1 MSRILITGAAGNIG
15 LELSRYLYKQ
25 HELTLVD
32 IDFNQFPEG
41 VKAGARIVEHDL
53 TKSEAWKGL
62 LEEVEYVIHLAGNPN
77 PDASF
82 DELWQLNY
90 LVPQYLYQEALEA
103 KHLKRIIFASS
114 IHAVDGYPAG
124 KQIAV
129 SDAVRPSGMYGV
141 SKIYLE
147 ALANYYAFN
156 EGIEAIGIRI
166 GDFKASDD
174 TLIPEMDLYGL
185 AQVLTAADM
194 NHLVDCCLDA
204 KLSTPYL
211 LVNGQSNNSFTRLD
225 LSQAREVLGY
235 QPQDNAFDQ
244 AEVDRQD

>member
-15 LELSRYLYKQ
+15 LELSRYLHAK

-32 IDFNQFPEG
+32 VDFSDFPE
-41 VKAGARIVEHDL
+41 KLKSATTIIERDL
-53 TKSEAWKGL
+53 TELEAWEGL
-62 LEEVEYVIHLAGNPN
+62 LSQTDYVIHLAGNPD
-77 PDASF
+77 PEASF

-90 LVPQYLYQEALEA
+90 LVPHHLYQSALAA
-103 KHLKRIIFASS
+103 KQLKRIIFASS

-124 KQIAV
+124 KQV
-129 SDAVRPSGMYGV
+129 KESDSVRPSGMYGI
-141 SKIYLE
+141 SKVYLE
-147 ALANYYAFN
+147 ALANHYAFN

-166 GDFKASDD
+166 GDYKASDD
-174 TLIPEMDLYGL
+174 SLIPEMDLYGL

-194 NHLVDCCLDA
+194 NHLIDCCLVA
-204 KLSTPYL
+204 ELSSPYL
-211 LVNGQSNNSFTRLD
+211 LINGQSNNTFTRLD
-225 LSQAREVLGY
+225 LSKAREVLGY